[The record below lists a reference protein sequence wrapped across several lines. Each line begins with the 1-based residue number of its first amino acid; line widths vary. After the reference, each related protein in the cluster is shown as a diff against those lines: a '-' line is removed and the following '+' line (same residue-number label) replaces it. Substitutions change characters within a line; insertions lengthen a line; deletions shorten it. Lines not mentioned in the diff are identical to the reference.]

1 MKKRM
6 TKDERAKRR
15 KANLVMSLLIVFL
28 MTTSILGYT
37 STRDSTTT
45 FRYNGYLFRQQ
56 QDSFGVK
63 KWVTRVDGKTLI
75 FDYSPKQLE
84 AINLSPVI
92 KESIL
97 ATKLVMLSFDPSK
110 TSALNY
116 MDKARFDITNA
127 LYSKGIRVVSGVSN
141 KTKYYNLDIITC
153 ANASIPFPVIF
164 LKIGNQTR
172 ITLENNCVVMEAQEN
187 YEILALKDRLLY
199 SIYGIMK

>member
-1 MKKRM
+1 M

-84 AINLSPVI
+84 AINLSP
-92 KESIL
+92 
-97 ATKLVMLSFDPSK
+97 KLVMLSFDPSK
-110 TSALNY
+110 TTALNY

-141 KTKYYNLDIITC
+141 KTKYYNLGIITC